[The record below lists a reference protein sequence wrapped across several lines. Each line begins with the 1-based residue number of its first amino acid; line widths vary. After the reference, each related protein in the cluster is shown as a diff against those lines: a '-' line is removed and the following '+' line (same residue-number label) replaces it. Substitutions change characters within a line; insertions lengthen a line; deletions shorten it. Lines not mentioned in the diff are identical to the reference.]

1 MCGPVHVCRDSGT
14 RPVCVLVRVYL
25 PVSFLYALVLLVS
38 LCMFVYMWVPCD
50 LCLRNHVRG
59 LQSKLRA
66 NETRKHIAQMLGN
79 PKGEDQEVQ
88 EVIESLTN

>member
-50 LCLRNHVRG
+50 LCLSIYVIKRRL
-59 LQSKLRA
+59 LQEKL
-66 NETRKHIAQMLGN
+66 
-79 PKGEDQEVQ
+79 
-88 EVIESLTN
+88 